1 MSTNPENGPIPS
13 YTPSSTSN
21 SEPQPQS
28 ATSST
33 SSSQQWQQQAPGP
46 DTTGNQ
52 WAQQQGNWQQPA
64 GSGQPQQPW
73 TQPQYVPVARPE
85 PKGFARVFDFSF
97 KRFALEDGTGVIFIV
112 ITVLL
117 TLQTLFNLPALFEFR
132 TGAYLFLDV
141 VSNLLQLVFYL
152 LLIRVFLELGTAV
165 VKLWLHTAKLEES
178 EEEQQS

>member
-13 YTPSSTSN
+13 YTPSSTTN

-28 ATSST
+28 APSGT

-46 DTTGNQ
+46 NTTGNQ
-52 WAQQQGNWQQPA
+52 WAPQQGNWQQPA
-64 GSGQPQQPW
+64 GAQPQQQWGQPQYASEPRQ
-73 TQPQYVPVARPE
+73 E

-117 TLQTLFNLPALFEFR
+117 ALRTLFGIASMFEYQS
-132 TGAYLFLDV
+132 GAYLFLNAF
-141 VSNLLQLVFYL
+141 SSLLQLVLYL
-152 LLIRVFLELGTAV
+152 LLIRVGLELATAA
-165 VKLWLHTAKLEES
+165 VKLWVHTEKSSSS
-178 EEEQQS
+178 EDEKN